1 MYAKEKSKHKEEKKY
16 VVNRSFK
23 SAQGQKTGRGV
34 KMVDKRL
41 KADSWK
47 AKK

>member
-1 MYAKEKSKHKEEKKY
+1 MYAKEKDKHVEEKKY

-23 SAQGQKTGRGV
+23 TAAAQKTGRGI
-34 KMVDKRL
+34 KMVDARL
-41 KADSWK
+41 KADTWK